1 MKHGQREIELRGG
14 RLVVYTRADDR
25 HGTWHCRFRLAG
37 KLLRRSLR
45 TKDLEDAKRAAE
57 TLFEEL
63 SYKAR
68 TKQPLKTTVFEQV
81 ARDYLRKAERLTLE
95 GNLSEGR
102 LGLVKGTLERYLL
115 PYFGKR
121 AINEISTADFADYDD
136 WRLDYWTRGYGADRV
151 KANAAMTPAAKT
163 LVMEQS
169 VLRQVLRHGVEM
181 GAIEHLPFMKAKRA
195 RTNRRSAFG
204 VAEYRAL
211 IRTARRRAAEAKHP
225 RVKRDRRLLEIYV
238 RLLTGTGLRVGEA
251 RKLRWNDVELIATG
265 NGRQRETLRL
275 WVDGKTGKRAVIGSI
290 AAKRALKALLDFY
303 GFADI
308 DEARA
313 KGDGLFEN
321 GRGEAIRTFEVGF
334 ARLLE
339 AAGLENDRYGRKRT
353 LYCLRHTYATFRLQ
367 YGGTDVYLLAR
378 NMGTS
383 VGMIEGHYGHIST
396 TLAADKLL

>member
-1 MKHGQREIELRGG
+1 
-14 RLVVYTRADDR
+14 
-25 HGTWHCRFRLAG
+25 
-37 KLLRRSLR
+37 
-45 TKDLEDAKRAAE
+45 LEDAKRAAE
-57 TLFEEL
+57 ALYEEL

-68 TKQPLKTTVFEQV
+68 TKQPLKTTSFEQV
-81 ARDYLRKAERLTLE
+81 ARDYLRKVERATLE
-95 GNLSEGR
+95 GNLSGGR
-102 LGLVKGTLERYLL
+102 LVLVRGTLERYLL

-136 WRLDYWTRGYGADRV
+136 WRLDYWTRGYGADRAA
-151 KANAAMTPAAKT
+151 ANAAKVPAAKT

-169 VLRQVLRHGVEM
+169 VLRQVLRHGVET
-181 GAIEHLPFMKAKRA
+181 GVIEQLPYMAAKRA

-204 VAEYRAL
+204 VGEYRAL

-251 RKLRWNDVELIATG
+251 RKLRWHDVELIGTG

-290 AAKRALKALLDFY
+290 AAKRALKALLAFY

-313 KGDGLFEN
+313 KGDGLFER
-321 GRGEAIRTFEVGF
+321 GGEAIRTFEVGF

-339 AAGLENDRYGRKRT
+339 AAGLETDRHGQKRT

-396 TLAADKLL
+396 TLAADRLI